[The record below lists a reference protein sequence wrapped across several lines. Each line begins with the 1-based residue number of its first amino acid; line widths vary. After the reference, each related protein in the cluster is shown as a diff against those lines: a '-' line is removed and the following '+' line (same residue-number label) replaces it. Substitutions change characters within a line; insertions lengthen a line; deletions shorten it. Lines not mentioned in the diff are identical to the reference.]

1 MESVNLSGWRRLKEI
16 SNYIVVLLIDLELSE
31 NNVTNKKQSNNK
43 SINNH
48 FDNRKVKRS
57 QQRGGG
63 LYFP

>member
-43 SINNH
+43 SINNQTT
-48 FDNRKVKRS
+48 K
-57 QQRGGG
+57 
-63 LYFP
+63 